1 MHASRARRANR
12 CCELGRHN
20 QGNQAFLTNLQFLG
34 GCKTIGRSAYLV
46 ENKQGAVL
54 LDYGA
59 AFNGHP
65 TFPALTKPSNLVVAL
80 SHAHLDHS
88 GGLPLL
94 FAGGSAPVYMTAITR
109 DLTRVLLEDMQRVSE
124 YFLPFEEQ
132 EIERLLRRIKVVE
145 YKEPVE
151 LDTGFTL
158 TFYDAGHIPG
168 SAAILVEAGDTSVL
182 YTGDINTID
191 TQLLRGAEIPVRDA
205 DAVILEST
213 YALTRHDPRGEVE
226 RSFIETTTE
235 VLDDEGVVLVP
246 AFSVARAQEIACILN
261 HYNLSCPVYLDGLA
275 REASRVF
282 LRHPPFFRDY
292 RLLRNALNKTKWVQ
306 SRSQREKVLKEPCV
320 IIAPAGMLKGGIA
333 AMYLSHLMHDSKNAV
348 MLVGYQVE
356 GTPGRDLL
364 EKGTFDG
371 GLGPQKVKARIRF
384 FDFSS
389 HAGQDQLLELGA
401 SFTKASHL
409 HTVHGEPKA
418 CEYLATT
425 LREQHGIDAVAAET
439 GMRVEL

>member
-1 MHASRARRANR
+1 M
-12 CCELGRHN
+12 
-20 QGNQAFLTNLQFLG
+20 
-34 GCKTIGRSAYLV
+34 
-46 ENKQGAVL
+46 L

-65 TFPALTKPSNLVVAL
+65 TFPALSKPSNLVVAL

-94 FAGGSAPVYMTAITR
+94 FAGGSATVYMTAITR

-124 YFLPFEEQ
+124 YYLPFEAT
-132 EIERLLRRIKVVE
+132 EIDRLFRRVKVVNYE
-145 YKEPVE
+145 EPVE
-151 LDTGFTL
+151 LESGLTI

-168 SAAILVEAGDTSVL
+168 SAAILVEDGKTSVL
-182 YTGDINTID
+182 YTGDINTIN
-191 TQLLRGAEIPVRDA
+191 TQLLHGAQIPVKDA

-213 YALTRHDPRGEVE
+213 YALTRHDPRDEVE

-235 VLDDEGVVLVP
+235 VLDDDGIVLIP
-246 AFSVARAQEIACILN
+246 AFSVARAQEVACILD
-261 HYNLSCPVYLDGLA
+261 HYKLSCPLYLDGLA

-282 LRHPPFFRDY
+282 LRHPAFFRDY
-292 RLLRNALNKTKWVQ
+292 KLLRNALNRTKWVQ

-333 AMYLSHLMHDSKNAV
+333 AMYLSHLMHDAKNAV

-364 EKGTFDG
+364 EKGTFDD

-389 HAGQDQLLELGA
+389 HAGQDQLLELGG
-401 SFTKASHL
+401 SFAKAGHL
-409 HTVHGEPKA
+409 HTVHGEPDA
-418 CEYLATT
+418 CEYLAKT
-425 LREQHGIDAVAAET
+425 LREQHGVNAVAAET
-439 GMRVEL
+439 GMHLEL

>member
-1 MHASRARRANR
+1 MT
-12 CCELGRHN
+12 ELH
-20 QGNQAFLTNLQFLG
+20 FLG
-34 GCKTIGRSAYLV
+34 GCKTIGRSAYLI
-46 ENKQGAVL
+46 ENERGTVL

-65 TFPALTKPSNLVVAL
+65 TFPPLAKPRNLVVAL

-109 DLTRVLLEDMQRVSE
+109 DLIRVLLEDMQRVSQ
-124 YFLPFEEQ
+124 YYLPFEEE
-132 EIERLLRRIKVVE
+132 EIQQLLRRVKIVE
-145 YKEPVE
+145 YEKPVE
-151 LDTGFTL
+151 LETGFTL

-168 SAAILVEAGDTSVL
+168 SAAILVEADDASVL
-182 YTGDINTID
+182 YTGDINTIN
-191 TQLLRGAEIPVRDA
+191 TQLLRGAQIPVKDPN
-205 DAVILEST
+205 AVILEST
-213 YALTRHDPRGEVE
+213 YALTRHDPRDEVE
-226 RSFIETTTE
+226 RNFMENTTE

-246 AFSVARAQEIACILN
+246 AFSVARAQEVACILDQ
-261 HYNLSCPVYLDGLA
+261 YRLSCPLYLDGLA

-292 RLLRNALNKTKWVQ
+292 QLLRNALNKTKWVQ
-306 SRSQREKVLKEPCV
+306 SRTEREKALKEPCV

-333 AMYLSHLMHDSKNAV
+333 AMYLSQIMHDPKNAI

-364 EKGTFDG
+364 EKGTFDSG
-371 GLGPQKVKARIRF
+371 SGPQKVKARIRF

-389 HAGQDQLLELGA
+389 HAGQDQLLELGS
-401 SFTKASHL
+401 SFTKASRL
-409 HTVHGEPKA
+409 HTVHGEPEA

-425 LREQHGIDAVAAET
+425 LRKEHGVNAVAAET
-439 GMRVEL
+439 GMRIAL